1 MADFR
6 KLFYALAVVALLAS
20 LSAPAFA
27 ATQLSCQG
35 TTVVPPILRSEGY
48 TEMVGNI
55 LINCTGGTSTTPGN
69 AVPRINVR
77 VRLTAN
83 ITSKL
88 LTTVDGVNNNEA
100 LLIIDEP
107 NSGRY
112 FPNLM
117 TAGQTGERPLLA
129 CGDVGA
135 SDNSASGRNVC
146 QIIAP
151 NHPSRTYDGRP
162 NAWWAGDSQGTCNG
176 DGSPAANSF
185 GCGRPNVFQGHY
197 VPTGGSNP
205 TQIVEWEGIP
215 FDPPGEALFNSAC
228 FPAGVNGACGQ
239 VAATPWVRTLRIVN
253 LRVDANQKYQSAADF
268 ATPIFA
274 DVSFSGDVQAGI
286 NISQQLAVATG
297 ASGLNT
303 PPTVSGTTSFVQCIA
318 KTKGDLVGIHDAP
331 RTFYPTFIRFGEGFR
346 DAWRT
351 RGWEQMQANSV
362 VVAGNRIY
370 NDVGTPPTGTF
381 ASPSVTVRQNVPSAI
396 YHTEGGF
403 SAPPGGADPNDQNP
417 PRGTGNTPVENPA
430 GTGLFGLPVNQS
442 ISNSTGIE
450 QAGVATNGTRLQIR
464 FGVIPSGVTLFTPKV
479 VYLTRKNTQTITG
492 IAILNTTTVPDLSG
506 FTAPSGPSPHA
517 WQQVGTTCSV
527 SPSTCAVY
535 EIMFDDPFSEEELTV
550 PIGVDI
556 NPNGLVSTLDPNNPP
571 QVTVTGGFAPAFVR
585 TAPNTPSPSDF
596 LTTASTLGDIP
607 RFVLTFLG
615 GQTLF
620 SLDKCNCNLLFP
632 FVSTSPGFDTGIV
645 IANTSL
651 DPNNVLLP
659 VAARDTVYTG
669 TLAQA
674 GPVTFWYFGGPAN
687 TTSAGLFLRE
697 CTTDMSVAGAVKGT
711 CTAAGG
717 TKFVLPG
724 QDMSFTLFSGSNYWG
739 LNGVGS
745 NFSGYM
751 IAKTGFQ
758 YCHGFAYFSD
768 LNRLLPGP
776 GIAGTSVGYL
786 ALVMDP
792 SGMAGSVNL
801 NVSLSNQVSGSVTG
815 TVSLRNSTPRTNN
828 TTSDGLDQ

>member
-27 ATQLSCQG
+27 ATQLRCDAS
-35 TTVVPPILRSEGY
+35 TVVPPIVRAESYVDL
-48 TEMVGNI
+48 VANI
-55 LINCTGGTSTTPGN
+55 LINCTGGVSTTPGN
-69 AVPRINVR
+69 AVPRLNIR

-88 LTTVDGVNNNEA
+88 LTASDGVLNNEA

-112 FPNLM
+112 TPATGLNLY

-129 CGDVGA
+129 CGQTGA

-146 QIIAP
+146 DIIAP
-151 NHPSRTYDGRP
+151 NHPSRTYDGRA
-162 NAWWAGDSQGTCNG
+162 NAWWTGDSQGTCNG
-176 DGSPAANSF
+176 DGTPSTNSF

-197 VPTGGSNP
+197 VGPNP
-205 TQIVEWEGIP
+205 TQTVEFNGVP

-228 FPAGVNGACGQ
+228 FPAGSNPNCGQ
-239 VAATPWVRTLRIVN
+239 ISATPWVRTLRIVN

-274 DVSFSGDVQAGI
+274 DISFSGDVQAGVD
-286 NISQQLAVATG
+286 ISRELVVATG

-303 PPTVSGTTSFVQCIA
+303 PPTVSGTTSFVQCVS

-351 RGWEQMQANSV
+351 RGWEQMESNSV
-362 VVAGNRIY
+362 VVNGNRIY

-381 ASPSVTVRQNVPSAI
+381 ASPSTTVRQNVTGAI

-403 SAPPGGADPNDQNP
+403 NSPTAAADPADQNP
-417 PRGTGNTPVENPA
+417 PRGVGNVVPA
-430 GTGLFGLPVNQS
+430 TLPANQT
-442 ISNSTGIE
+442 IFNSTGITN
-450 QAGVATNGTRLQIR
+450 AGTATNGTRLQIR

-492 IAILNTTTVPDLSG
+492 IAILNSVTTPDLAA
-506 FTAPSGPSPHA
+506 FTAPSGPSPHV

-527 SPSTCAVY
+527 SPTTCAVY

-585 TAPNTPSPSDF
+585 TAPNTPSASDY
-596 LTTASTLGDIP
+596 LTTATTLGDLP
-607 RFVLTFLG
+607 RFVLNFLG

-651 DPNNVLLP
+651 SPT
-659 VAARDTVYTG
+659 DTIFVN
-669 TLAQA
+669 TLNQA
-674 GPVTFWYFGGPAN
+674 GPVQFWYFQGGAMIK
-687 TTSAGLFLRE
+687 TE
-697 CTTDMSVAGAVKGT
+697 CTNAANKGVCPGT
-711 CTAAGG
+711 TFVLGGQDLTFTLAGG
-717 TKFVLPG
+717 
-724 QDMSFTLFSGSNYWG
+724 SNTWG
-739 LNGVGS
+739 LNGVPVSAALPNG
-745 NFSGYM
+745 FSGYL

-786 ALVMDP
+786 ALVMDTDHFFF
-792 SGMAGSVNL
+792 NRL
-801 NVSLSNQVSGSVTG
+801 
-815 TVSLRNSTPRTNN
+815 PRTNN
-828 TTSDGLDQ
+828 LQFDNLNQ